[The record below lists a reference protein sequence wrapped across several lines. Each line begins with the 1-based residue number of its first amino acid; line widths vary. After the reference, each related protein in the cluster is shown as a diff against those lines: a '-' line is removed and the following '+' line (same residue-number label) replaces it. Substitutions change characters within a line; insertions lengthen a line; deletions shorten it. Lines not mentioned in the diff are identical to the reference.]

1 MGSSKHPGG
10 RRDLGARPRAGT
22 RLRTHNT
29 TRSFISF
36 GSSPSLFPTHRRGA
50 GDYCRCR
57 CERRRTWGRDH
68 VGGWRRCRH
77 WDSNRPS
84 SGDSNRRSGH
94 RLLHW
99 HGLRDRHGRGTHRQH
114 RERAVDGRHRCRIE
128 ALDVA
133 VSVEIAGTQAQRH
146 SCHVS
151 RCRLLW
157 LLTSDA
163 VHAVCRVLTQ
173 VLPSR
178 ASRTRCGT
186 APSSST
192 AMQGR
197 RTTD

>member
-1 MGSSKHPGG
+1 LGSSKHPGG

-22 RLRTHNT
+22 RLRTHNM

-146 SCHVS
+146 SCQS
-151 RCRLLW
+151 LQAALATDFRRCACCVPCSHSGTSQQSFANAMRYG
-157 LLTSDA
+157 TVKQHSDA
-163 VHAVCRVLTQ
+163 R
-173 VLPSR
+173 
-178 ASRTRCGT
+178 
-186 APSSST
+186 
-192 AMQGR
+192 
-197 RTTD
+197 